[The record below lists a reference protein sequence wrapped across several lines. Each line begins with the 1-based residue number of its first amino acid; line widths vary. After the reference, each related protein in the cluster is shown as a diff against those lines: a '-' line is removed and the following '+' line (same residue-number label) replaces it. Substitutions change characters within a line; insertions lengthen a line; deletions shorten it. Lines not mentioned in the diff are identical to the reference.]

1 MLPIDMSVWVGRAG
15 VGEEGKALRWYQKV
29 TPYTDSAEPG
39 IALLG
44 FACDE
49 GVRHSRG
56 RIGARHGPKALRRAL
71 ANLAWHQPS
80 LVYDAGDI
88 VCHEGDS
95 LQHAQHQL
103 ANQVKIL
110 LDARQFPL
118 ILGGGHEAAYGSW
131 RGLADAQPN
140 KNIGIINFDAHFDL
154 NESAEASSG
163 TPFAQIAADC
173 RANSR
178 PFFYLC
184 LGIAEPSN
192 TALLFGRAK
201 ALGVNWRLDTAMNT
215 WQLNE
220 SLAQMKDFIDR
231 MDLIY
236 LTIDLDVLPAAIMPA
251 VSAPA
256 ARGVGMDVVE
266 TMISSLAS
274 SGKLALADIVELN
287 PDFDIDNH
295 GARLA
300 ARLCW
305 TISRCLPCK
314 R

>member
-1 MLPIDMSVWVGRAG
+1 MLPIDMSVWAGRAG
-15 VGEEGKALRWYQKV
+15 VGEEGKVLRWYQKV
-29 TPYTDSAEPG
+29 TPYTDTAEPG

-49 GVRHSRG
+49 GVRRSRG
-56 RIGARHGPKALRRAL
+56 RIGARQGPKVLRRAL
-71 ANLAWHQPS
+71 ANLAWHQPCP
-80 LVYDAGDI
+80 VYDVGDV
-88 VCHEGDS
+88 VCNEGDS
-95 LQHAQHQL
+95 LLRVQRQL
-103 ANQVKIL
+103 ADHVKLL
-110 LDARQFPL
+110 LDAGQFPWV
-118 ILGGGHEAAYGSW
+118 LGGGHEAAYGSW
-131 RGLADAQPN
+131 RGLADAWPG
-140 KNIGIINFDAHFDL
+140 KDIGIINFDAHFDL
-154 NESAEASSG
+154 NDAAEASAG

-173 RANSR
+173 QADNRS
-178 PFFYLC
+178 FCYLC

-192 TALLFGRAK
+192 TASLFSRAK
-201 ALGVNWRLDTAMNT
+201 ALGVHWRLDIDINA

-220 SLAQMKDFIDR
+220 ALVQMKAFVDR

-256 ARGVGMDVVE
+256 ARGVGLD
-266 TMISSLAS
+266 MIEVMVSWLAQ

-295 GARLA
+295 GARVA

-305 TISRCLPCK
+305 VISRCLQC
-314 R
+314 